1 MSKQNIALITGVTGQ
16 DGSYLAELLLDK
28 GYDVHGVI
36 RRSSV
41 DYRERIAH
49 LEGRLHFHLHY
60 ADLGD
65 SMSIV
70 GVVADVR
77 PTEIY
82 NLAAQSHV
90 QVSFDSPEFTADVDA
105 VGVLRI
111 IEAVR
116 KVGLASSCKI
126 YQASTSELYGKVEE
140 VPQNENTPFH
150 PFSPYAVA
158 KQYGFWI
165 IKEYRDAYGMFC
177 CNGILFNHESER
189 RGETFVTRKI
199 TLAAARIAQGLQ
211 DKLYLGNLDSLRD
224 WGYAKDYV
232 ECMWLILQARQPEDF
247 VIATGVQHSVREFAQ
262 LAFHYVGIELQWEGE
277 AEHEKGICVSG
288 PDHLVGKTLVEV
300 SPDFYRPT
308 DVVNLWGD
316 PRTATR
322 RLNIAQS
329 FNPVGSILG
338 ILMSKYFILDD
349 ISLYSIS
356 GTYAALGLVLL
367 GILVVMLFARM
378 PSGKD
383 DDRSDSVG
391 ASFRRL
397 LSNRLYRRGVVAQ
410 FFYVGAQIG
419 VWSFTIRLVMQETGR
434 LEAAAS
440 SIYLISIIGH
450 CLSRF
455 IYTGLMRWFSPSRLL
470 TFGGVMSALLSLTV
484 VLSAGTGWLCIT
496 SLVLIS
502 SFMSLMFP
510 TIYGIALG
518 GIMRGDHPGDSK
530 IGASGLIM
538 SILGGALLTP
548 LQGMVSDHTNIYTSY
563 AVPAFC
569 FVVVTA
575 YAVYAHRCKATL

>member
-1 MSKQNIALITGVTGQ
+1 MKTIDRRHAVPFALVTSMFLLWGLANNMTDTLLAAFKRIMSMSDTQTSLIQ
-16 DGSYLAELLLDK
+16 FAFYGSYFCFALPAALFIRRRSFKSGIILGLLL
-28 GYDVHGVI
+28 
-36 RRSSV
+36 
-41 DYRERIAH
+41 
-49 LEGRLHFHLHY
+49 Y
-60 ADLGD
+60 AAGAMLFLPAAR
-65 SMSIV
+65 
-70 GVVADVR
+70 VA
-77 PTEIY
+77 
-82 NLAAQSHV
+82 S
-90 QVSFDSPEFTADVDA
+90 
-105 VGVLRI
+105 
-111 IEAVR
+111 
-116 KVGLASSCKI
+116 
-126 YQASTSELYGKVEE
+126 
-140 VPQNENTPFH
+140 
-150 PFSPYAVA
+150 
-158 KQYGFWI
+158 YGFYLVAI
-165 IKEYRDAYGMFC
+165 YVMAGGC
-177 CNGILFNHESER
+177 SVL
-189 RGETFVTRKI
+189 ETT
-199 TLAAARIAQGLQ
+199 A
-211 DKLYLGNLDSLRD
+211 NP
-224 WGYAKDYV
+224 YV
-232 ECMWLILQARQPEDF
+232 M
-247 VIATGVQHSVREFAQ
+247 SM
-262 LAFHYVGIELQWEGE
+262 
-277 AEHEKGICVSG
+277 
-288 PDHLVGKTLVEV
+288 
-300 SPDFYRPT
+300 
-308 DVVNLWGD
+308 GD

-391 ASFRRL
+391 ASFCRL

-484 VLSAGTGWLCIT
+484 VLSAGTGWICIT